1 MPNLKFIF
9 ILLTV
14 AAFSEFGY
22 GQNTQSK
29 DYVIRGNREYN
40 QDDFQKAEA
49 QYRTALSE
57 EENSVKANYNLGNA
71 LYQQKKYDQSRAH
84 FDKIIQNGSA
94 SNSDKASA
102 YHNIGKSYLDEK
114 NYEKAVENFKDALKL
129 NPNDDETRYN
139 YALAK
144 KKLEEKQKED
154 RKNNQDSKN
163 KNKNKSDN
171 QNQDKDKDKD
181 KNQNSDKDKQN
192 RQDKNQKDNQQNGNN
207 EQNKK
212 DDQSNPNQQ
221 IQKGQDG
228 TNEQPKSM
236 EEMRQEDMLDALGQ
250 QERET
255 LRKIMSQKTKG
266 KRTKN
271 QKDW

>member
-9 ILLTV
+9 ILVTV

-171 QNQDKDKDKD
+171 QNQDKDKDK
-181 KNQNSDKDKQN
+181 NQNSDKDKQN

>member
-1 MPNLKFIF
+1 MPNLKLIF
-9 ILLTV
+9 ILVTV
-14 AAFSEFGY
+14 AVFSEFGF
-22 GQNTQSK
+22 GQNTKSK
-29 DYVIRGNREYN
+29 DYVIRGNKEYN
-40 QDDFQKAEA
+40 QDDYQKAEA

-84 FDKIIQNGSA
+84 FDKIIQNRSA
-94 SNSDKASA
+94 SNFDKASA

-114 NYEKAVENFKDALKL
+114 NYEKAVVNFKDALKL
-129 NPNDDETRYN
+129 NPNDDQTRYN

-144 KKLEEKQKED
+144 KKMEEKQKED
-154 RKNNQDSKN
+154 QKNNQDSKN
-163 KNKNKSDN
+163 KNKSKSDN
-171 QNQDKDKDKD
+171 QNKD
-181 KNQNSDKDKQN
+181 KNKNSDQDKQN
-192 RQDKNQKDNQQNGNN
+192 QQQNQQDKNQKDNQQNGNN
-207 EQNKK
+207 DQNKK
-212 DDQSNPNQQ
+212 DDHSNPNQQ
-221 IQKGQDG
+221 IQNGDDDS
-228 TNEQPKSM
+228 NDQPKSI
-236 EEMRQEDMLDALGQ
+236 EEQRQEDMLDALGQ